1 MKSDIELLLESQVW
15 KKHSPNF
22 NHSDQKP
29 IKLRPI
35 KEKPQAHQKNRSS
48 FDSQFSSMN
57 SPLRPDPFYSPY
69 LNYNSGL
76 VSPVQVPIFPKLP
89 FGVHSKML
97 KSDPIFIETSMNS
110 EQLKQIKLEN
120 GRIRRAINE
129 TSVKKSAKSK
139 LIHSIRL
146 SLKNIY

>member
-15 KKHSPNF
+15 KKNSPNIK
-22 NHSDQKP
+22 HSDQKP

-35 KEKPQAHQKNRSS
+35 KEKPQAHHKNQSS
-48 FDSQFSSMN
+48 IDSQFHLINLN
-57 SPLRPDPFYSPY
+57 SQPDLFHSPN

-97 KSDPIFIETSMNS
+97 KSNPIFIETSMNS

-129 TSVKKSAKSK
+129 TSVKKIPKSN
-139 LIHSIRL
+139 LVHSIRL
-146 SLKNIY
+146 SLKNSY